1 MSITRALLLIAFA
14 TAAHAAP
21 PAVEPGRLLQPPKER
36 QAVPGRNVIT
46 HLQVDAGPS
55 GGWVVTVDYQYT
67 GEPEG
72 ARLEVKQSVT
82 KDASDRD
89 AVLYRSA
96 GAVLQK
102 GRHRVQLPLERPSD
116 ENDRYTQR
124 VIAEIVD
131 AGYTSLARQVLAQG
145 LEWPD
150 EYAERVYQASAGLRP
165 EVVMR
170 KAIALIDAGHRSTLR
185 EAKVLLERVVRN
197 DPKADQAY
205 LELARIAM
213 KTNWG
218 PEGLGHAEALIKSAL
233 QIRPDSVNARIL
245 LGYVY
250 SNQGRTRD
258 GAALFEEAA
267 RAGTQNLWLWTNWG
281 EMLMRE
287 GKPDEA
293 IAKFREAIK
302 VPRSDESHDRA
313 RPQAYY
319 RLLQVYR
326 ERGDLDAMEEVFRQ
340 RGADY
345 PGYVCHTLA
354 YARFLV
360 TRRGDAAAAQAMLDK
375 LPAAA
380 CESGDGR
387 MLQALVRYVAWAGLQ
402 GPQRAEALRL
412 ARVEMP
418 VGPQLFHLLAE
429 TDQTLVAARQLVAAG
444 EKLDMQDN
452 HGMDALAYALAG
464 GDTDVARRLL
474 AIGARPDTLVG
485 PERIPVA
492 LLPVVSRNFAA
503 IELMRKAGVD
513 YKQVRF
519 RGMTALDVA
528 RQEGDEALLRAV
540 DPGSRRL

>member
-1 MSITRALLLIAFA
+1 MSITRALILAAFA
-14 TAAHAAP
+14 TAVHAGAL
-21 PAVEPGRLLQPPKER
+21 AAEPGQLLQPAKER

-46 HLQVDAGPS
+46 HLQVDAAPA
-55 GGWVVTVDYQYT
+55 GGWLVTVEYQYT
-67 GEPEG
+67 GMPEG
-72 ARLEVKQSVT
+72 ARLEVKQEAT

-89 AVLYRSA
+89 PVLYRAA

-102 GRHRVQLPLERPSD
+102 GTHRVQLSLERPGD
-116 ENDRYTQR
+116 EDDRYTQR

-131 AGYTSLARQVLAQG
+131 ARHTSLARQVLARK

-150 EYAERVYQASAGLRP
+150 GYAERVYRASSGLRP
-165 EVVMR
+165 DQVLR
-170 KAIALIDAGHRSTLR
+170 KAIGLIDTGHPSALR
-185 EAKVLLERVVRN
+185 EAKVLLERFVRG

-218 PEGLGHAEALIKSAL
+218 PEGLGQAEALIKSAL

-250 SNQGRTRD
+250 SNQGRRRE

-281 EMLMRE
+281 EMLVSER
-287 GKPDEA
+287 KPDEA
-293 IAKFREAIK
+293 IAKFRQAIK
-302 VPRSDESHDRA
+302 APRSQESHDRA
-313 RPQAYY
+313 RHQAYSG
-319 RLLQVYR
+319 LLQVYG
-326 ERGDLDAMEEVFRQ
+326 ERSDLDAMEAIYRQ
-340 RGADY
+340 RGTDY
-345 PGYVCHTLA
+345 PDVVCYALA
-354 YARFLV
+354 HARFLV
-360 TRRGDAAAAQAMLDK
+360 TRRGDAAGAQALLDK

-429 TDQTLVAARQLVAAG
+429 SDQTLVAARQLVAAG

-452 HGMDALAYALAG
+452 HGMDALAYALVG

-513 YKQVRF
+513 YKQLRF
-519 RGMTALDVA
+519 RGLTALDVA